1 MTLMLA
7 VFGVQLNTTRNFLL
21 TQQSAE
27 VNNTVNSM
35 GLALAPYLESNDK
48 IASES
53 VINALFDG
61 GYYQKV
67 QLKMLADNSE
77 IVREYPVNY
86 DGIPHWFTDLNLFPA
101 IEENRTL
108 TSGWL
113 QLAEVTVVSHPGFAY
128 RELWKAT
135 TQLASWFGLT
145 LLIAAL
151 IIALQ
156 LKHSLSPLKVI
167 THRAREIANNR
178 FGNPIELP
186 KTADLRTVVQAIN
199 SMSTKLQQYFEA
211 QAKEAEKLR
220 EKAYQDAVS
229 GLGNRNFFMAQLR
242 SWVHDGGEGGIALI
256 KVEQIDKAYDDKG
269 FAEGDSLVA
278 SIANR
283 INTSLSLSEATTA
296 RIGRDEFALILPG
309 VTADDLK
316 QIGSLLLD
324 TLRTH
329 VEADVDAHLAIG
341 LVANDN
347 QTDVGKLL
355 SQADNAL
362 AMAKQNPAQPLH
374 LIRHTSSSNVMGKTQ
389 WKTLVEEAIS
399 EGLFVYK
406 YQPAVASDRSPLH
419 REVFTA
425 IEKGEHFYGAG
436 QFLNA
441 IEQLKMGEHL
451 DRHVISR
458 LLVMLNS
465 GELVGPVAV
474 NLTTTSSTSASFL
487 RWLTEK
493 LSHAKN
499 LSGQLLFE
507 IPESVFVYHQDNA
520 SLLADSIVR
529 LGFGFGVDNYGRHF
543 ESLDYIKD
551 FQPSYVK
558 IDFAYTADINDED
571 KRMLLSSIS
580 RTANNL
586 GITTIAT
593 RVETEQQLQQLSELY
608 VDGFQGF
615 VFDKQKS

>member
-1 MTLMLA
+1 MAAVGRGYRCFPPGFCLPGTLE
-7 VFGVQLNTTRNFLL
+7 G
-21 TQQSAE
+21 
-27 VNNTVNSM
+27 NNTVSRLVWSD
-35 GLALAPYLESNDK
+35 LAHRRADYRPATEALPEPLESH
-48 IASES
+48 
-53 VINALFDG
+53 
-61 GYYQKV
+61 
-67 QLKMLADNSE
+67 
-77 IVREYPVNY
+77 YP
-86 DGIPHWFTDLNLFPA
+86 P
-101 IEENRTL
+101 
-108 TSGWL
+108 
-113 QLAEVTVVSHPGFAY
+113 
-128 RELWKAT
+128 
-135 TQLASWFGLT
+135 
-145 LLIAAL
+145 
-151 IIALQ
+151 
-156 LKHSLSPLKVI
+156 
-167 THRAREIANNR
+167 AREIANNR
-178 FGNPIELP
+178 FGTPIQLP
-186 KTADLRTVVQAIN
+186 TTADLRTVVQAIN

-256 KVEQIDKAYDDKG
+256 KVEQIDNAYDDKG
-269 FAEGDSLVA
+269 FAEGDALVA
-278 SIANR
+278 SIANH
-283 INTSLSLSEATTA
+283 ISSCLTLSDATTA

-309 VTADDLK
+309 MTAEDLYNT
-316 QIGSLLLD
+316 GSLLLE
-324 TLRTH
+324 TLRAH
-329 VEADVDAHLAIG
+329 VDADVDAHLAIG

-362 AMAKQNPAQPLH
+362 ATAKQNPTQPLH
-374 LIRHTSSSNVMGKTQ
+374 LIRHTSTSNVMGKTQ
-389 WKTLVEEAIS
+389 WKSLVEEAIS

-406 YQPAVASDRSPLH
+406 YQPAVASDRTPLH

-425 IEKGEHFYGAG
+425 IEKDDNFYGAG

-458 LLVMLNS
+458 LIVMLSS

-474 NLTTTSSTSASFL
+474 NLTTSSSTSASFL
-487 RWLTEK
+487 RWLSDK
-493 LSHAKN
+493 LAQSKN

-529 LGFGFGVDNYGRHF
+529 LGFDFGVDNYGRHF
-543 ESLDYIKD
+543 ESLDYIKA

-558 IDFAYTADINDED
+558 IDFAYTADINDDE